1 MCISLGFW
9 FLIIHAKNT
18 SCWNFFSIIL
28 HIGYQYCT
36 DNSSYIFFK
45 VVNFCFADQLYK
57 IVEICILLGFL
68 FLIAFAKI
76 PAIKFGHLLAKYF
89 VLRIPF
95 PWKRSV
101 LSVQGWQ
108 MNWVHTVH
116 TKVDPVYCHID
127 SFLLLFFL
135 YTSMF
140 VFYRYIFMVLVCLFC
155 YF

>member
-1 MCISLGFW
+1 MVIITPPTVFKDMKLFCRSIIHISYMCI
-9 FLIIHAKNT
+9 T
-18 SCWNFFSIIL
+18 
-28 HIGYQYCT
+28 
-36 DNSSYIFFK
+36 
-45 VVNFCFADQLYK
+45 
-57 IVEICILLGFL
+57 
-68 FLIAFAKI
+68 

-135 YTSMF
+135 YMF

-155 YF
+155 YFQFIHHLCIFGTVLLYLVCF